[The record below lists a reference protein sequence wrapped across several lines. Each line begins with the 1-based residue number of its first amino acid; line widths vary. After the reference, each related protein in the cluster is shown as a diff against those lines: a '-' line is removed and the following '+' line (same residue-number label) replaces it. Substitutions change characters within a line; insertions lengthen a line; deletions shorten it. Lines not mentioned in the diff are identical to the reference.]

1 MKKTLLV
8 FLLLLTSSAMVF
20 AQRQISGKVS
30 ADDGSELPGVSVLVV
45 GTTAGAYTDA
55 SGKFTLNLPANAKT
69 LEFRAIGFVSQVVN
83 LSNSNF
89 YNITMVT
96 DENLLEEL
104 VVTAGGILVKKRELG
119 AASTTI
125 NPTMITQGKASNFA
139 ASLSGKVP
147 GLQVN
152 AVSGGLNPNYRLVL
166 RGTRSIT
173 GNNQALLVLDN
184 LIVPN
189 DLLGNLN
196 PEDIEDIQVLNGA
209 SAAAAYGSDASNG
222 AIVITTKKGKK
233 GVNEIQFSNTTTF
246 EKTSYFPQLQRKFG
260 SGTTPDNVK
269 EYTPYENQQYGPKF
283 DGTLREVGHPLQ
295 DGSVQSVIY
304 SPTNDKYDFWETGLA
319 NQTDLSMQS
328 GDDKGSY
335 YLAAQNFYQKST
347 MPGDKYNRITVRAN
361 GVRNLYRNFKATF
374 GASFITNKYDQTSIP
389 GSIYGDLLQTP
400 SQIPVT
406 KYKDWRNDP
415 FANPNGYYNDYYDNP
430 YWLIDQNRRIT
441 NNNYFQ
447 GNLEFAYNPIKD
459 ITLTYRA
466 GINTRNVDYT
476 TTGAKFTFSDYT
488 RSISTS
494 KTNVTGSVTDY
505 FFKSVQ
511 VVTELIAEY
520 RKKLSPS
527 FDLHV
532 LGAGYLRDNQEKT
545 QSSNTNGGLVID
557 GLYNLSNSVN
567 PVSSSESN
575 EVKRQLS
582 LRGEA
587 RLGFKD
593 YLFLHVTGRNDW
605 NSVLAA
611 ANRSFFYPGVDVSFV
626 ASEAIPAIKSST
638 WLNTLKLRAAYSY
651 VGNVNLDPYRLNP
664 TFSVAGGYPYSS
676 GNAFTADGGIV
687 ADNLKPEISKGP
699 EAGLDFELLQGRIT
713 GGGTVYKTNTYN
725 QTLSS
730 EISRA
735 TGFSTY
741 LVNIGEVENKGIETY
756 LTYSPWKNY
765 NGLTVTIGGNYSLNR
780 NKVLSL
786 TDDSDELTL
795 PNGSFTGGLIVAKVG
810 HPFPL
815 LKNTTYDRDPQGRVI
830 VDRNTGFPSSG
841 GTQSIV
847 GVTNPPH
854 ILGGNLEINYKRLRF
869 YTLFEYRNGHYIFNS
884 VSTGYDFSGSGIR
897 TAWYNRERF
906 VFPNSSYLDPETGQ
920 YVENTNIQTR
930 SGGADFWTSGTRNTG
945 IGENYVHSA
954 GFWKWREASI
964 SYNIPVNTFLK
975 GAVKRASISVQGR
988 NLFIWTPKTNLYTD
1002 PEYSDRGSTSNTIG
1016 ITTLSQIP
1024 PARYFGGTLSLT
1036 F

>member
-8 FLLLLTSSAMVF
+8 FLLMLTSSAMVF

-30 ADDGSELPGVSVLVV
+30 ADDGSELPGVSVIVV
-45 GTTAGAYTDA
+45 GTTVGAYTDA
-55 SGKFTLNLPANAKT
+55 NGKFSLNLPANSKT

-83 LSNSNF
+83 VGNSNF

-152 AVSGGLNPNYRLVL
+152 AVSGGLNPSYRLVL

-233 GVNEIQFSNTTTF
+233 GVNEIRFSNTTTF

-269 EYTPYENQQYGPKF
+269 EYTPYENQQYGPEF
-283 DGTLREVGHPLQ
+283 DGTMREIGKPLQ
-295 DGSVQSVIY
+295 DGSVQKVLY
-304 SPTNDKYDFWETGLA
+304 SPTNDKLDFWETGLA
-319 NQTDLSMQS
+319 NQTDVSLQS

-335 YLAAQNFYQKST
+335 YIAAQNFYQKST
-347 MPGDKYNRITVRAN
+347 MPGDSYNRISVRAN
-361 GVRNLYRNFKATF
+361 GVRNLYRNFKTTF
-374 GASFITNKYDQTSIP
+374 GANFITNKYDQTS
-389 GSIYGDLLQTP
+389 SASNIYGDLLQTP
-400 SQIPVT
+400 TQVPVT
-406 KYKDWRNDP
+406 RYKDWRNDP

-430 YWLIDQNRRIT
+430 YWLIDQNRRVT
-441 NNNYFQ
+441 HNNYFQ

-466 GINTRNVDYT
+466 GINLRNVDYT

-494 KTNVTGSVTDY
+494 KTNVTGSVNDY

-511 VVTELIAEY
+511 IVSELIAEY

-532 LGAGYLRDNQEKT
+532 LGAGYIRDNQEKE
-545 QSSNTNGGLVID
+545 QFSFTNGGLVID
-557 GLYNLSNSVN
+557 GLYNLANSVN
-567 PVSSSESN
+567 PVGSTEEN
-575 EVKRQLS
+575 LQKRQVS

-626 ASEAIPAIKSST
+626 ASEAIPAIKNSS
-638 WLNTLKLRAAYSY
+638 WLTTLKLRAAYSY
-651 VGNVNLDPYRLNP
+651 VGNVNLGPYRLNP

-699 EAGLDFELLQGRIT
+699 EAGLDFELLSGRIT

-741 LVNIGEVENKGIETY
+741 LVNIGEVENKGLETY
-756 LTYSPWKNY
+756 LTYSPLKNY
-765 NGLTVTIGGNYSLNR
+765 NGLTVTIGGNYSINR
-780 NKVLSL
+780 NKVLAL
-786 TDDSDELTL
+786 TDDAEELTL
-795 PNGSFTGGLIVAKVG
+795 PNGTFTGGLIVARVG
-810 HPFPL
+810 YPFPL

-830 VDRNTGFPSSG
+830 VDKYTGFPSSQ
-841 GTQSIV
+841 GTQSVV

-854 ILGGNLEINYKRLRF
+854 ILGGNLEVNYKGLRF
-869 YTLFEYRNGHYIFNS
+869 YTLFEYRTGHYIFNS

-897 TAWYNRERF
+897 TAWFNRERF
-906 VFPNSSYLDPETGQ
+906 VFPNSSYLDTDGQ
-920 YVENTNIQTR
+920 YKENTNIQTR

-954 GFWKWREASI
+954 AFWKWREASLT
-964 SYNIPVNTFLK
+964 YDIPVNTFLK
-975 GAVKRASISVQGR
+975 GAVKRASIGVQGR

-1002 PEYSDRGSTSNTIG
+1002 PEYSDRGSASNTIG